1 MIWYAIRT
9 APQRELYAEK
19 ALREAGHVTF
29 CPTMRRSARRRDGRR
44 HEWTTAMLPSYV
56 FCADV
61 VPWLEIRSAAISGR
75 RLMLG
80 VLGPDGIPSP
90 IPAESIEA
98 IRKFDGA
105 PQPVQTL
112 QPGDE
117 ITIRLG
123 RHDIRRVK
131 VSAIDHGRIQ
141 VALLMLGAWRLVD
154 VRQEQVEAA

>member
-9 APQRELYAEK
+9 APQRELYAER

-44 HEWTTAMLPSYV
+44 HEWTAAMLPSYV

-61 VPWLEIRSAAISGR
+61 VPWLSIRSAAISGR

-90 IPAESIEA
+90 IPSESIEA

-131 VSAIDHGRIQ
+131 VSAVDHGRIQ